1 MDHERLTPYE
11 QMYLQSV
18 AKEMRQSLP
27 IRLRKEG
34 EFEPVGNGER
44 YWEPNSICIEAADE
58 IERLQRVI
66 EKIVSE
72 MNQMAD
78 SIHQVS
84 AWFHNE
90 NVPKS
95 LNPDEDPF

>member
-1 MDHERLTPYE
+1 MDHERFTPYD

-27 IRLRKEG
+27 IRLRNEG
-34 EFEPVGNGER
+34 Q
-44 YWEPNSICIEAADE
+44 IEAADE

-66 EKIVSE
+66 EEIVSE

-78 SIHQVS
+78 SIHQIC